1 MPGIVIAAIVIAVAA
16 TAAYG
21 GVLLWRA
28 PRAERPLL
36 VLCYALQLPMSV
48 AAFYLVR
55 TPLDQAVV
63 HPLLG
68 DGAVYWWGRVLY
80 APLTEEP
87 AKLWP
92 LLLPWIARQVT
103 RENATRVAM
112 ALGLG
117 FGVGEIGFIAHLVL
131 GNPQARGLAWY
142 EFAGFMNERFL
153 VCLIHGLFTA
163 MVLLGWKRWRI
174 GFAGGLALAM
184 LLHLLGNLPILVGQA
199 GLLGS
204 DPAIAALLISLWI
217 AAFWIAAAI
226 LLLVGD
232 ARIAGI
238 PMPGRPVACPKCG
251 ESFKRQLI
259 AMNLGWK
266 RLERCPHCR
275 KWSIV

>member
-1 MPGIVIAAIVIAVAA
+1 MPGIVITAIGVAVVA
-16 TAAYG
+16 TLLYG

-36 VLCYALQLPMSV
+36 ALCYVLQLPMSA

-55 TPLDQAVV
+55 TPLDQVVV

-68 DGAVYWWGRVLY
+68 DSAIYWWGRVLY

-92 LLLPWIARQVT
+92 LLVPWIATRIT

-117 FGVGEIGFIAHLVL
+117 FGVGEIGFVAHLVL
-131 GNPQARGLAWY
+131 GDPRLAALSWY
-142 EFAGFMNERFL
+142 EFGGFINERFL

-163 MVLLGWKRWRI
+163 MALLGWKRWRI

-184 LLHLLGNLPILVGQA
+184 LLHLLGNLPILLGAA
-199 GLLGS
+199 GLLG
-204 DPAIAALLISLWI
+204 DPAVRGVIISLWI
-217 AAFWIAAAI
+217 AVFWLAAAV

-232 ARIAGI
+232 PRMGGI
-238 PMPGRPVACPKCG
+238 PLPGKPVICPKCG
-251 ESFKRQLI
+251 EGFKRQLI

-266 RLERCPHCR
+266 RYERCPHCR
-275 KWSIV
+275 KWSVV